1 MDDRQIPPTI
11 PSFISD
17 SEEEQESPLSLSLS
31 LPLRNHSSSSIS
43 EGINQ
48 LNENNN
54 INYEQ
59 LIPESEPSLLQ
70 DYLPLTSVSG
80 SSTSSS
86 STSSSSTIAGDDLDP
101 PSQQSIAHSSRQL
114 SVEVR
119 AQIHALRHI
128 ASWPYRKIAESVN
141 LPLTTV
147 YRAAKQALHQQTNS
161 QDLSR
166 GRNPILSSADR
177 QKLIEHATSSAEN
190 RRKPFTEISYLAGVQ
205 ACEKTLRQAFAQAGY
220 HRRVARKKPFLKPD
234 HILVCSSLH
243 LLS

>member
-17 SEEEQESPLSLSLS
+17 SEEEQESPLPLFLS
-31 LPLRNHSSSSIS
+31 LPSRNHSSSSIG
-43 EGINQ
+43 EGFNR
-48 LNENNN
+48 LDENNN
-54 INYEQ
+54 IHYKQ
-59 LIPESEPSLLQ
+59 LIPEPEPSLLQ

-119 AQIHALRHI
+119 ARIHALRNI

-141 LPLTTV
+141 LPLTAV
-147 YRAAKQALHQQTNS
+147 YRAAKQALHEQTTS

-177 QKLIEHATSSAEN
+177 QKLIDHATSSKEN
-190 RRKPFTEISYLAGVQ
+190 HRK
-205 ACEKTLRQAFAQAGY
+205 QAF
-220 HRRVARKKPFLKPD
+220 H
-234 HILVCSSLH
+234 
-243 LLS
+243 